1 MEPMS
6 IRTLTK
12 KDLEFAYELNTT
24 EQWNDREEDL
34 SRMYHYEPKG
44 CFGSEIGKRP
54 LGHIFSVSNGKLG
67 WIGLLIVKTE
77 FRRRGT
83 ATQLM
88 KKAIDYLL
96 QCGVKTIKLEAV
108 PQIYPNYT
116 EHGFVDEYDSLRFIR
131 TASKSHPQKRDNPT
145 LIKKAKISEIREL
158 DKKYFGAD
166 RTKVLASLPKE
177 KPQICFAAY
186 NKTITTGYIMRRKA
200 KNGHKIGPFACNPE
214 NTQTAEDMLQELMNR
229 LADTTLYVGVPAP
242 NKNAVELLMKHGF
255 VQYSKSI
262 RMRLGPELKNERV
275 QSIWDR
281 RTDERLRRHVQKQ
294 DCHSARRR
302 QVKHL
307 SHVPTEKG
315 VTERSTSDKIRAESD
330 SDE

>member
-1 MEPMS
+1 
-6 IRTLTK
+6 
-12 KDLEFAYELNTT
+12 
-24 EQWNDREEDL
+24 
-34 SRMYHYEPKG
+34 
-44 CFGSEIGKRP
+44 
-54 LGHIFSVSNGKLG
+54 
-67 WIGLLIVKTE
+67 
-77 FRRRGT
+77 
-83 ATQLM
+83 
-88 KKAIDYLL
+88 
-96 QCGVKTIKLEAV
+96 
-108 PQIYPNYT
+108 
-116 EHGFVDEYDSLRFIR
+116 
-131 TASKSHPQKRDNPT
+131 
-145 LIKKAKISEIREL
+145 
-158 DKKYFGAD
+158 
-166 RTKVLASLPKE
+166 
-177 KPQICFAAY
+177 
-186 NKTITTGYIMRRKA
+186 MRRKA

-262 RMRLGPELKNERV
+262 RMRFGPELKNERV